1 MATATNLSINCI
13 FTFRD
18 TEEME
23 KSIILNRF
31 SVVFYFIIIIIII
44 LHSPFRSN
52 FSSYLSSIFYSSN
65 KLIKPKSQI

>member
-31 SVVFYFIIIIIII
+31 SVVFYFIIIIII
-44 LHSPFRSN
+44 LHSPF
-52 FSSYLSSIFYSSN
+52 FSVQF
-65 KLIKPKSQI
+65 LILPIVDILFVQ

>member
-31 SVVFYFIIIIIII
+31 SVVFYFIIIIII
-44 LHSPFRSN
+44 LHSSFRSN

>member
-31 SVVFYFIIIIIII
+31 SVVFYFIIIIII

-65 KLIKPKSQI
+65 KLIKLKSQI

>member
-31 SVVFYFIIIIIII
+31 SVVFYFIIIIII
-44 LHSPFRSN
+44 LHSPFRFN